1 MKSIA
6 NIGIIFKKNEIYCI
20 FNMFFSLIIKIS
32 SFSNLDPLLQAINA
46 FTD

>member
-20 FNMFFSLIIKIS
+20 FNMFFFNYKNQFIFKFG
-32 SFSNLDPLLQAINA
+32 SFVTSNKW
-46 FTD
+46 FH